1 MKFTLSW
8 LKDHLDTEA
17 GLGEITER
25 LTAIGLEVEHV
36 DDGAAFRPF
45 TIARVLTAQP
55 HPDADKLRVL
65 SDPKQA
71 IPGYDA
77 ILLVAPRRAD
87 DARFTAGRL
96 AALRARRRRGRR
108 FASHPRGLMG
118 PWTTTDASPRCGS
131 CPPSRSSPSRTR
143 TPRGGR

>member
-36 DDGAAFRPF
+36 DDRAAFRPF

-65 SDPKQA
+65 SVDAGPDVNGGKPLQIVCGA
-71 IPGYDA
+71 PNAAAGLVGVLALPGTYVPGIDTTLGVGK
-77 ILLVAPRRAD
+77 I
-87 DARFTAGRL
+87 
-96 AALRARRRRGRR
+96 RGIES
-108 FASHPRGLMG
+108 FGTVSYTHLTLP
-118 PWTTTDASPRCGS
+118 TTPYV
-131 CPPSRSSPSRTR
+131 
-143 TPRGGR
+143 